1 MKRALV
7 CIFLSFGM
15 SYASSSPVCT
25 EVLSLTEFDKNLPP
39 DTKKDTQKYSEED
52 NQVPPVHAFRCP
64 SCLG

>member
-1 MKRALV
+1 MKRALA
-7 CIFLSFGM
+7 CIFLSLGM

-25 EVLSLTEFDKNLPP
+25 EVLSLIEVDNSPP
-39 DTKKDTQKYSEED
+39 LDTKKDTQKYSEED